1 MTTIAVALIAIGL
14 LVTVAI
20 FIRKPAEHRR
30 AHVTVAELQARLA
43 DESGPEHARADE
55 EEAAEET
62 GAAAADFEPEAPEE
76 RGPIAPEEFGPGRA
90 DEQAPGEAAESA
102 PSDADEPTPAH
113 FGRHA
118 RPGIHKQATAD
129 AGQQAP
135 GGAARSAGSDADE
148 SAPAEYS
155 RSAKAPAGQER
166 SDAGVRTPSA
176 AAPDQ
181 EPVSGQPAPESSTGP
196 SPSRSTEDDT
206 HKPDAG

>member
-1 MTTIAVALIAIGL
+1 MIGRTRDVPPTTPPCERSPSGFDLTAPCLDSQEITISIHRRYSAPGFRQSHDAEAQVNVMTTMAVALIAIGL

-102 PSDADEPTPAH
+102 PSD
-113 FGRHA
+113 
-118 RPGIHKQATAD
+118 
-129 AGQQAP
+129 
-135 GGAARSAGSDADE
+135 
-148 SAPAEYS
+148 
-155 RSAKAPAGQER
+155 
-166 SDAGVRTPSA
+166 
-176 AAPDQ
+176 
-181 EPVSGQPAPESSTGP
+181 
-196 SPSRSTEDDT
+196 
-206 HKPDAG
+206 